1 MPTVLAIAPGL
12 SPSME
17 GRSLIDGRLTVEL
30 CNDPRAPL
38 ARAASHVYDLLVLA
52 DMGVDEQQRIASR
65 FQQHRRW
72 RLVPILYV
80 QPDASRGISIP
91 AGYRPEVDGL
101 ARGGIESAP
110 VQRKIRAMA
119 REGVSDAEMVVAG
132 AFELDPI
139 RCLLRLGASEV
150 ALTEREAEIL
160 AMLLAQPNRTVRA
173 SEIIERGW
181 GMDADDRYL
190 QILRRHVSNI
200 RRKLEQ
206 TPAERSVRTVRGA
219 GYRFDVRLAG

>member
-12 SPSME
+12 SASME
-17 GRSLIDGRLTVEL
+17 GRTLIDDRLSVEL
-30 CNDPRAPL
+30 CSDPARPL
-38 ARAASHVYDLLVLA
+38 ERAASQVYDLLVLA
-52 DMGVDEQQRIASR
+52 ALDVDLQQAVAAA

-80 QPDASRGISIP
+80 QPDDAPGISIP
-91 AGYRPEVDGL
+91 AGYRAEIDSI
-101 ARGGIESAP
+101 ARGGLDTPS
-110 VQRKIRAMA
+110 VQRRIRAMA
-119 REGVSDAEMVVAG
+119 REGVGGAELLVAG
-132 AFELDPI
+132 SCELDPV
-139 RCLLRLGASEV
+139 RCLLRLGAAEV
-150 ALTEREAEIL
+150 ALTERESEIV

-181 GMDADDRYL
+181 GTDADDRYL

-206 TPAERSVRTVRGA
+206 TPAARAVRTVRGS